1 MNTMK
6 KLIGFTILLL
16 QLSWGM
22 AQTITEVK
30 GYAPAYVGQ
39 KVELFEIE
47 DYFSMRESLLATTI
61 VAPDSSFSFQF
72 YNNKTQKIIVK
83 SAKNKGFIYIQP
95 QGKYEVFVPSKNP
108 YDPYREQGNQL
119 EISFF
124 NLDSTD
130 INYKILSFDKW
141 INNFLGYYFP
151 SKKMNGAEFASKLE
165 EFKSNVEKAYANDTS
180 QFFKTYVKYSIASLD
195 DIQFVGSRNRY
206 EKFDFYINGLPVVYE
221 SDIYMNYLSSFYEN
235 MLGRLEMEV
244 NNRVYLGLLKNSP
257 SLIMRA
263 LADEYTLRPVGT
275 SDPKKKQFPANTKLR
290 ELIMIK
296 ALADVFYSS
305 DYPQTNIINVLDSV
319 SKHSIFKSN
328 GIVAK
333 NLIYRLTELVP
344 GSKAPDFAL
353 INAKGNLRSLSNYG
367 KKHVYIHVFDP
378 TSKQTT
384 TDLELLK
391 VIHQKYKGDVHFV
404 SIFEKKDK
412 MTKKQKEL
420 IDGLPWDTFFVEND
434 DPFLKMYHV
443 ETFPTYILI
452 DGLGYIVNVPALGPQ
467 PNGDRITIDKI
478 FFDIKKINETEK

>member
-6 KLIGFTILLL
+6 KLIGFAILLL

-39 KVELFEIE
+39 KIELFEIE

-180 QFFKTYVKYSIASLD
+180 LFFKTYVKYSIASLD

-404 SIFEKKDK
+404 SVFEKKDK

-420 IDGLPWDTFFVEND
+420 IDGLPWDTFYVEND

-467 PNGDRITIDKI
+467 PNGNRITIDKI

>member
-1 MNTMK
+1 MK
-6 KLIGFTILLL
+6 IMKNFRGILFLFFVSLNGFT
-16 QLSWGM
+16 
-22 AQTITEVK
+22 QTFTEVK
-30 GYAPAYVGQ
+30 GFAPAYVGQ
-39 KVELFEIE
+39 KIELYEIE
-47 DYFSMRESLLATTI
+47 DYFSMRESLLATTL
-61 VAPDSSFSFQF
+61 VGSDSSFSFQF
-72 YNNKTQKIIVK
+72 YNNKTQKIIIK

-95 QGKYEVFVPSKNP
+95 QGKYEVFIPNKNP

-180 QFFKTYVKYSIASLD
+180 LFFKTYVKYSIASLD

-206 EKFDFYINGLPVVYE
+206 EKFDFYINGFPVVYE

-263 LADEYTLRPVGT
+263 LADEYTLRPVGA

-305 DYPQTNIINVLDSV
+305 EYPQTNIINVLDSV
-319 SKHSIFKSN
+319 SKYSIFKSN

-353 INAKGNLRSLSNYG
+353 INSKGNLRSLNNYG
-367 KKHVYIHVFDP
+367 KKHLYIHVFDP
-378 TSKQTT
+378 TNKQTT

-391 VIHQKYKGDVHFV
+391 VIYQKYKGDVHFV
-404 SIFEKKDK
+404 SLFEKKDK

-420 IDGLPWDTFFVEND
+420 IDGLPWETFFVEND
-434 DPFLKMYHV
+434 DSFLKAYHV

-467 PNGDRITIDKI
+467 PNGDRITIDKV
-478 FFDIKKINETEK
+478 FFDIKKISETEK

>member
-6 KLIGFTILLL
+6 KIIGFVILLL
-16 QLSWGM
+16 QLSSGM
-22 AQTITEVK
+22 TQTITEVK
-30 GYAPAYVGQ
+30 GYAPTYVGQ
-39 KVELFEIE
+39 KIELFEIE

-72 YNNKTQKIIVK
+72 YNDKTQKIIVK

-151 SKKMNGAEFASKLE
+151 SKKMNGAEFAFKLE
-165 EFKSNVEKAYANDTS
+165 EFKSNVEKAYASDTS
-180 QFFKTYVKYSIASLD
+180 LFFKTYVKYSIASLD

-391 VIHQKYKGDVHFV
+391 VIHQKYKGDVQFV

-420 IDGLPWDTFFVEND
+420 IDGLPWDTFFIEND

>member
-6 KLIGFTILLL
+6 KIIGFVILLL
-16 QLSWGM
+16 QLTSGM
-22 AQTITEVK
+22 TQTITEVK
-30 GYAPAYVGQ
+30 GYAPTYVGQ
-39 KVELFEIE
+39 KIELFEIE

-72 YNNKTQKIIVK
+72 YNDKTQKIIVK

-151 SKKMNGAEFASKLE
+151 SKKMNGTEFAFKLE
-165 EFKSNVEKAYANDTS
+165 EFKSNVEKAYASDTS
-180 QFFKTYVKYSIASLD
+180 LFFKTYVKYSIASLD

-391 VIHQKYKGDVHFV
+391 VIHQKYKGDVQFV

-420 IDGLPWDTFFVEND
+420 IDGLPWDTFFIEND

-452 DGLGYIVNVPALGPQ
+452 DGFGYIVNVPALGPQ

>member
-151 SKKMNGAEFASKLE
+151 SKKMNGSEFASKLE

-367 KKHVYIHVFDP
+367 KKHVYIHAFDP

-384 TDLELLK
+384 TELELLK